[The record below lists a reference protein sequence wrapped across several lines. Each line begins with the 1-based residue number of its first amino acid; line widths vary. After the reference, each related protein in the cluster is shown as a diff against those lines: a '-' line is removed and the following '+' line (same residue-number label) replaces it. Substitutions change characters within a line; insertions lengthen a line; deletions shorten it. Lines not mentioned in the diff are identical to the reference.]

1 MSRFQKLSL
10 TTTALTAVLIGVG
23 GLVRASGS
31 GLGCPDWPLCHGA
44 PVPPAG
50 NIQAAIEYSHRI
62 TASIVGAFVL
72 ATAIYAWLKFRRV
85 GSIFW
90 PAFLALV
97 VVIFQAGLG
106 AVVVKQELKAK
117 TVALH
122 FGTALLLVMLTT
134 LTSVA
139 AFHPRGGRADGLARG
154 AIATACVTFLALI
167 LGAVVVQTGAS
178 HAYRDWPLMNGGVLP
193 GPLLI
198 QRMHHAHRVGAL
210 LTGILLGIMALR
222 VMKRTPRDP
231 TLVKLAHAALAMWLV
246 QALIGGVVVLTGI
259 QPWTVVAHVT
269 SAGLVWIF
277 TVALAATAYRKA
289 PSAQAVEARE
299 PVATKGPGGGR
310 FAKAKAYFM
319 LTKPRIIELLLIT
332 TVPAMV
338 VADRGWPSSWLV
350 LMTLLGGSLTAG
362 SANSINCFLDRD
374 IDEKMQRTSN
384 RPLPAHRVE
393 PRNALVFGI
402 ILGIVGFV
410 QLTLTVNL
418 AAAALAVSAILF
430 YVFVY
435 TMWMKRSTPS
445 NIVIGGAAGAV
456 PVLVGWAA
464 VTGDVGLPALVL
476 FAIVFYWTPPH
487 FWALAL
493 RYSNDYAAAGV
504 PMLPVVRG
512 VTETTRQMLLYSVAL
527 FAVSLLLYP
536 AGSLGTIYLVA
547 VLVLSVMFT
556 LGAYRLHRDPDPGR
570 AMKLFHV
577 SISYL
582 TLLFVGMA
590 VDVLIGSP
598 RIPGLDGPA
607 YVVAA
612 SAFFGVQ
619 AVLLASLVRRS
630 RARAG
635 KEDGLPAEVAWT
647 ALPTL
652 VVVFLFLGAW
662 KALTGI

>member
-10 TTTALTAVLIGVG
+10 ATTALTAVLIGVG

-44 PVPPAG
+44 AVPPAG
-50 NIQAAIEYSHRI
+50 NVEAMIEYSHRI

-72 ATAIYAWLKFRRV
+72 ATAIYAWLRFRRV
-85 GSIFW
+85 ASIFW

-106 AVVVKQELKAK
+106 AVVVRQDLEAQ

-122 FGTALLLVMLTT
+122 FGTALVMVMLTT

-139 AFHPRGGRADGLARG
+139 AFHPRGGRADGLTRA
-154 AIATACVTFLALI
+154 AIATAAMTFLALI
-167 LGAVVVQTGAS
+167 LGAVVVQSGAS
-178 HAYRDWPLMNGGVLP
+178 FAYTDWPLMDGGILP
-193 GPLLI
+193 GGTLI
-198 QRMHHAHRVGAL
+198 QRMHHAHRAGAL
-210 LTGILLGIMALR
+210 LAGIALGVMA
-222 VMKRTPRDP
+222 VKVTKRTPRDR
-231 TLVKLAHAALAMWLV
+231 TLVKLAHAAFGMWLL
-246 QALIGGVVVLTGI
+246 QALIGGTVVLTGV

-277 TVALAATAYRKA
+277 TVALAATAWRKA
-289 PSAQAVEARE
+289 PSAEPAGTQEPAVA
-299 PVATKGPGGGR
+299 KGAGGGR
-310 FAKAKAYFM
+310 FSRTKAYFL

-338 VADRGWPSSWLV
+338 VAERGWPSSWLV

-393 PRNALVFGI
+393 PTSALVFGI
-402 ILGIVGFV
+402 VLGILGFV

-418 AAAALAVSAILF
+418 AAACLAVSAILF

-435 TMWMKRSTPS
+435 TMWMKRTTPS

-464 VTGDVGLPALVL
+464 VTGRVGLPALVL

-536 AGSLGTIYLVA
+536 AGALGTVYLVA
-547 VLVLSVMFT
+547 VLVLSAMFT
-556 LGAYRLHRDPDPGR
+556 FGAWRLHRNPDPGR

-577 SISYL
+577 SI
-582 TLLFVGMA
+582 T
-590 VDVLIGSP
+590 
-598 RIPGLDGPA
+598 
-607 YVVAA
+607 
-612 SAFFGVQ
+612 
-619 AVLLASLVRRS
+619 
-630 RARAG
+630 
-635 KEDGLPAEVAWT
+635 
-647 ALPTL
+647 
-652 VVVFLFLGAW
+652 
-662 KALTGI
+662 